1 MAGMGGMKA
10 FWDSTI
16 GKKIVMG
23 VTGLGLIGFVVVH
36 MAGNLQMFL
45 GADAMHEYAVLLR
58 TIPELLWL
66 ARIGLIVMAI
76 LHVVAATQLTLRNR
90 AARPDGY
97 AKQEPQASTFASRWM
112 RFGGVFLLVF
122 IIIHLGH
129 FTTGWF
135 NKGMVHLQPYSN
147 VVILFKYQPV
157 WVVIYVLAM
166 IVLGLHLYHGT
177 WASIRTL
184 GLEKRSADPQK
195 HGIAFWV
202 ALITW
207 AGFTAVPVAVAI
219 GLLN

>member
-1 MAGMGGMKA
+1 MRGLKE

-16 GKKIVMG
+16 GKKVVMG
-23 VTGLGLIGFVVVH
+23 ATGLGLIGFVVIH
-36 MAGNLQMFL
+36 MLGNLQMFL
-45 GADAMHEYAVLLR
+45 GADAMREYAELLR

-66 ARIGLIVMAI
+66 ARGGLIAMAI
-76 LHVVAATQLTLRNR
+76 LHIVAATQLTLRNR

-112 RFGGVFLLVF
+112 RWGGAFLLVF

-135 NKGMVHLQPYSN
+135 NEGMVHLQPYSN
-147 VVILFKYQPV
+147 VVVLFKYSPV
-157 WVVIYVLAM
+157 WVVFYVIAM

-177 WASIRTL
+177 WAGLRTL
-184 GLEKRSADPQK
+184 GLDKRSEDPQK
-195 HGIAFWV
+195 HGLAFWV
-202 ALITW
+202 ATVVW
-207 AGFTAVPVAVAI
+207 AGFTVVPVAVAL